1 MNTKLYWLM
10 LFCIFL
16 LVIGGINW
24 LTTGIRNFS
33 ENTETD
39 NDLLSLIP
47 GSDSDPGNTTKNIV
61 YILVGVAAIVI
72 VLIFI
77 SDKFKSNMRP
87 TVAFG
92 F

>member
-1 MNTKLYWLM
+1 MNTELYWV
-10 LFCIFL
+10 LFSCIFL

-24 LTTGIRNFS
+24 LTTGIRNFT

-47 GSDSDPGNTTKNIV
+47 GSDSDPGNLIKNIV
-61 YILVGVAAIVI
+61 YILVGVAAIGI
-72 VLIFI
+72 VLIFLN
-77 SDKFKSNMRP
+77 DKFKSNKIP
-87 TVAFG
+87 TTAFG